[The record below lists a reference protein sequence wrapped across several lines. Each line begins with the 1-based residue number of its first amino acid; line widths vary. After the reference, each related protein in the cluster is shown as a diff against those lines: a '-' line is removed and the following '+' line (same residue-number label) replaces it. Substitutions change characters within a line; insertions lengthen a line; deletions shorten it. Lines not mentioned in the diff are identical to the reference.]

1 MEKTPRPI
9 YSLRALGKRD
19 LPPQIEIGGKR
30 YIHLKTHKH
39 DFWAVTGFY
48 EDEHDERVVLKMG
61 RVDPFAGLPLK
72 WIGRWLCRR
81 EVRFYKALSDLG
93 NVPEFLGFF
102 EETGFVHR
110 YTPGRPLEKGKPVPD
125 GYFAQLQDLM
135 REIHRR
141 NIAYVDANK
150 PENILL
156 GDDGRPHLIDFQISW
171 DLHELGNWWLNRLW
185 LRRLQHED
193 LYHILKH
200 KRRMRPDEM
209 TPEEQQAAQKRSLF
223 IRIHRFVTK
232 PYFVIRRALFKKLR
246 ESGRIL
252 PEGSK

>member
-1 MEKTPRPI
+1 MTAASKPI

-19 LPPQIEIGGKR
+19 LPPQIRISGNN
-30 YIHLKTHKH
+30 YTHIKTHKH

-48 EDEHDERVVLKMG
+48 ESDSGERVVLKMG
-61 RVDPFAGLPLK
+61 RVEPFAGVPLK
-72 WIGRWLCRR
+72 FLGRWLCRR
-81 EVRFYKALSDLG
+81 EARFYRALSDLP

-110 YTPGRPLEKGKPVPD
+110 YAPGRPLDRKKPVPD
-125 GYFAQLQDLM
+125 GYFAQLQSLM
-135 REIHRR
+135 NEIHRR
-141 NIAYVDANK
+141 GIAYVDANK

-156 GDDGRPHLIDFQISW
+156 GDDGRPYLIDFQISW

-193 LYHILKH
+193 HYHLLKH

-209 TPEEQQAAQKRSLF
+209 SPEEQQAAQKRSLF
-223 IRIHRFVTK
+223 IRVHRFVTK
-232 PYFVIRRALFKKLR
+232 PYFIIRRALFKKLR
-246 ESGRIL
+246 EQGRLL